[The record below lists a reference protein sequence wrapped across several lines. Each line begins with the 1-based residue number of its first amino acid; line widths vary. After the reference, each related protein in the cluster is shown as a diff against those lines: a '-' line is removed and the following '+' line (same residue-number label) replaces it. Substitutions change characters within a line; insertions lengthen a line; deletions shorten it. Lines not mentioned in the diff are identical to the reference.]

1 MVSKKGLRA
10 FFCFSR
16 PPADEVLASRIL
28 VPPSLWPVDTG
39 ARSHAPATIRGK
51 RPSSGKRAQ
60 FGIKSVSMRLTRSS
74 QSHPARNVLYAR
86 YLQNLW
92 ITSDGTTGKR
102 HPGCSWV
109 ECLNFELCLAAT
121 LHELAEFVRGQSAP
135 NVATVKAGIELLS
148 LLQWHRTGK
157 CHEPEAVWVKAG
169 RRAVIRRR
177 QQTTFNRITSLAY
190 RTFGHVE
197 DDARAW
203 AQSSLRQRPAIPNRR
218 RTRSPTG
225 NRPRIIPPPSVPALP
240 SAKKSG
246 LLNAARIMRLLT
258 ERSSRTCHQLLIAPA
273 PLPDDII

>member
-1 MVSKKGLRA
+1 MRTLLPSLAVSSHSGSAPKRKAPQCGA
-10 FFCFSR
+10 FKNWGRKPSGFEQSDCRCLPGFAPLDDGQTSCR
-16 PPADEVLASRIL
+16 CLDTTSHRSYAGPADRL
-28 VPPSLWPVDTG
+28 
-39 ARSHAPATIRGK
+39 RSTH
-51 RPSSGKRAQ
+51 
-60 FGIKSVSMRLTRSS
+60 
-74 QSHPARNVLYAR
+74 HAR
-86 YLQNLW
+86 YQPILW
-92 ITSDGTTGKR
+92 ITSAGTTGTR
-102 HPGCSWV
+102 HPGCIWV

-148 LLQWHRTGK
+148 LLQWHRTGE

-225 NRPRIIPPPSVPALP
+225 NRPR
-240 SAKKSG
+240 
-246 LLNAARIMRLLT
+246 
-258 ERSSRTCHQLLIAPA
+258 
-273 PLPDDII
+273 PLKNG

>member
-148 LLQWHRTGK
+148 LLQWHRTGE

-177 QQTTFNRITSLAY
+177 QQTTLNRITAWHTGHLVMWNMMPEPGRNRVCVRGQPY
-190 RTFGHVE
+190 RIAVALGLQRGIDQE
-197 DDARAW
+197 
-203 AQSSLRQRPAIPNRR
+203 SSHRPPCLPCPPQRNQA
-218 RTRSPTG
+218 S
-225 NRPRIIPPPSVPALP
+225 
-240 SAKKSG
+240 
-246 LLNAARIMRLLT
+246 
-258 ERSSRTCHQLLIAPA
+258 
-273 PLPDDII
+273 